1 MRCVGLLKVD
11 ESRHL
16 LSGEEHK
23 TFSDFLLVVHQQSTE
38 AKAIMFVLFVAYEV
52 DSIEFVT

>member
-1 MRCVGLLKVD
+1 MKVD

-23 TFSDFLLVVHQQSTE
+23 TLSDFLLVVHQQSTQ
-38 AKAIMFVLFVAYEV
+38 AKAIIFVLFVAYEV

>member
-1 MRCVGLLKVD
+1 MKVD

-16 LSGEEHK
+16 LSREEPK
-23 TFSDFLLVVHQQSTE
+23 TFSYRLLVAHQRSTK

-52 DSIEFVT
+52 DSVEFVT